1 MITMHS
7 AVFSVL
13 NGYYLNPSLSIAYH
27 ATAVN
32 EANAHEFNTMGRTST
47 LTVDHL
53 GRWVRI
59 SDNSY
64 SDTKIACRVFE
75 SRIMEAPLHREIRP
89 IKVVSLGANLR
100 FNR

>member
-47 LTVDHL
+47 LTCIPLVVTPNH
-53 GRWVRI
+53 VI
-59 SDNSY
+59 QH
-64 SDTKIACRVFE
+64 IVF
-75 SRIMEAPLHREIRP
+75 AT
-89 IKVVSLGANLR
+89 
-100 FNR
+100 

>member
-1 MITMHS
+1 MTYKMPAREIS
-7 AVFSVL
+7 SLPLPLPNPVL
-13 NGYYLNPSLSIAYH
+13 PKVLYSLY
-27 ATAVN
+27 
-32 EANAHEFNTMGRTST
+32 EY
-47 LTVDHL
+47 VDHL